1 MKHDKKYD
9 TSKTIKRRRF
19 RRSTVSECS
28 YGCSSVT
35 SNTGYHN
42 FVVVPPHHTPTSL
55 NLRPVGSP
63 SFSGCCRTPL
73 NVHLESLHDQFG
85 YQNGGDSPVE
95 LQRSSSPRINMNI
108 FRAENDFLPATKH
121 TGPME
126 RFLAQDDTVTDFGE
140 DPARVEEEWRKLRSL
155 RTNALRLRSY
165 TKSKRQ
171 ELQEKQVAKSAADA
185 EFMQYVRKLRFDPQ
199 LSLQSPEFGGHL
211 DGNLESYYKAMQD
224 ARDTYGPAEYEYNE
238 LEEQLDETE
247 FELAKTEGRVYKAKV
262 HSIDDTSGLESSP
275 DLGIGSPRPAPVSLL
290 GLSSDASDEYHPL
303 QVDYLS
309 RLGDLDLAKERRQN
323 LVLERERLLMARE
336 SKVRVGMEL
345 HEHEKEF
352 LANFPARE
360 ANLLGEITE
369 IEEDVERMKATC
381 IEAGLEII
389 EEVSGS
395 LEGSVND
402 DDPTVPAKEGV
413 TPHETSLDRDLI
425 PESSQSL
432 FPLLLPKSDP
442 AKASLES
449 LITNFDESNKGDRVK
464 RWMLYKLRTS
474 PLEVELLVRIFLQ
487 VLDVLNFST
496 WQMGITDWQF
506 CVLFYWDED
515 ETNKSPGA
523 YKGLQTPSSNGQSY
537 PSVAS
542 PSRGRPHSK
551 LLGAPTIT
559 TPKISIHRRSESAP
573 GLLEFARF
581 LEGRQILRMLGL

>member
-1 MKHDKKYD
+1 
-9 TSKTIKRRRF
+9 
-19 RRSTVSECS
+19 
-28 YGCSSVT
+28 
-35 SNTGYHN
+35 
-42 FVVVPPHHTPTSL
+42 
-55 NLRPVGSP
+55 
-63 SFSGCCRTPL
+63 
-73 NVHLESLHDQFG
+73 LESLHDQFG

-238 LEEQLDETE
+238 LEEQLNETE

-262 HSIDDTSGLESSP
+262 HNIADTSALESSP
-275 DLGIGSPRPAPVSLL
+275 DLGTGSPRPAPVSLL
-290 GLSSDASDEYHPL
+290 GLSSDVSDEYHPL

-323 LVLERERLLMARE
+323 LALERERLLMARE
-336 SKVRVGMEL
+336 SRVRVGMEL
-345 HEHEKEF
+345 HENEKEF
-352 LANFPARE
+352 LASFPARE
-360 ANLLGEITE
+360 AALLGEITE

-381 IEAGLEII
+381 IEAGLEIT

-402 DDPTVPAKEGV
+402 NGLAVSAKEGAF
-413 TPHETSLDRDLI
+413 PHETLLDRDLI
-425 PESSQSL
+425 PESSQSM

-442 AKASLES
+442 AKASLEA

-474 PLEVELLVRIFLQ
+474 PLEVELLVRVFLQ

-515 ETNKSPGA
+515 DTNKSPGA
-523 YKGLQTPSSNGQSY
+523 YKGLQTPSSNVQSH
-537 PSVAS
+537 PSIAS
-542 PSRGRPHSK
+542 PSRGRAHSK
-551 LLGAPTIT
+551 LLRAPAIT
-559 TPKISIHRRSESAP
+559 TPKINIHRRSKSAP
-573 GLLEFARF
+573 
-581 LEGRQILRMLGL
+581 